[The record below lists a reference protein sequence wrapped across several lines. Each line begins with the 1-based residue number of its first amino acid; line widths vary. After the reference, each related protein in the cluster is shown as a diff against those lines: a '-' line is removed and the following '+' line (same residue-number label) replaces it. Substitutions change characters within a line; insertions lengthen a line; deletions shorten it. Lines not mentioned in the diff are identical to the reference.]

1 VTCSPFWGL
10 RHLFLYLIFRF
21 GLVCRGNGTS
31 IPAVFWLFY
40 CRCFHFCTAPFGG
53 CTMYSQVLGIGCVYR
68 CSHRNGASIP
78 GVFWCR
84 SSPFCISLHL
94 YPTLFKAP
102 LTVRLHIYSDILVFM
117 ACGDPHSRIGSI
129 YCGSRVIPFWGI
141 VCKTFQEQ
149 LDGTVP
155 GGCAIYYTWFVFPL
169 QNLTSTGR
177 TLFIKV
183 LMTKHPFLK
192 DGF

>member
-1 VTCSPFWGL
+1 
-10 RHLFLYLIFRF
+10 
-21 GLVCRGNGTS
+21 
-31 IPAVFWLFY
+31 
-40 CRCFHFCTAPFGG
+40 
-53 CTMYSQVLGIGCVYR
+53 MYSQVLGIGWVYR
-68 CSHRNGASIP
+68 CSHGNGASIP
-78 GVFWCR
+78 VVFWCR

-149 LDGTVP
+149 LDGIVP
-155 GGCAIYYTWFVFPL
+155 GGCAIYYTTLQYLFFPSRL
-169 QNLTSTGR
+169 DFNWPSPKPFPERRILNGG
-177 TLFIKV
+177 LF
-183 LMTKHPFLK
+183 F
-192 DGF
+192 